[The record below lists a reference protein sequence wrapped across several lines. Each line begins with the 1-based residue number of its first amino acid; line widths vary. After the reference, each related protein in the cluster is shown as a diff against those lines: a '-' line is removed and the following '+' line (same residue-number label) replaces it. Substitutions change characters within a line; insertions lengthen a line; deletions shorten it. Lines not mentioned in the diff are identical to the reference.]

1 MVGGEI
7 FPGRH
12 TLGKVTNKHKIFFF
26 KKIHSFI
33 FGTAGSLLLHVG
45 LLLVAT
51 SKRYSLVMV
60 LLIAAASLVAKHGL

>member
-1 MVGGEI
+1 MGKFSLVG
-7 FPGRH
+7 
-12 TLGKVTNKHKIFFF
+12 TLLVKLQTNTKYSFF
-26 KKIHSFI
+26 KKIHSFV
-33 FGTAGSLLLHVG
+33 FGTDGSLLLHVG